1 MHIDQDQNKVR
12 KISHVGK
19 MKKKSYGNIHSIK
32 DRGEVVLIDRGMEV
46 SAQSRWYVKST
57 ISDWWGGRAGTGF

>member
-32 DRGEVVLIDRGMEV
+32 DRGEGVLIDRELV
-46 SAQSRWYVKST
+46 KASAQSRWNV
-57 ISDWWGGRAGTGF
+57 